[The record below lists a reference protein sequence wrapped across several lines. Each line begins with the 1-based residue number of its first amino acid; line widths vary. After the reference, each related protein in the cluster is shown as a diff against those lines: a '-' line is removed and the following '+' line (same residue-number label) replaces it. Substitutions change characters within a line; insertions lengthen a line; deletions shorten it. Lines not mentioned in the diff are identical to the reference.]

1 MSGDTS
7 LLEPIY
13 ADDYVL
19 VRPNGDTLGKRE
31 ILDDLRRH
39 SMRFTSFEVNDVLI
53 RIRGMVG
60 ILTADVRSTA
70 MRVGVEVKTHARQL
84 ATVSKEKGRLR
95 FSIFNQRASRIRSDR
110 LPSPPCLRH
119 FIPQAFLFPS
129 ISIFGECK
137 GIVVDEAACS
147 GESSHFAN
155 LLAVKPRLKFEP
167 LSSQHAGFCPS
178 FRYLR
183 YTRDIGPAAGG
194 CGVSISI

>member
-19 VRPNGDTLGKRE
+19 VRPNGDTLEKRE

-70 MRVGVEVKTHARQL
+70 MRVGVEVKTRARQL
-84 ATVSKEKGRLR
+84 AIVSKEKSKITL
-95 FSIFNQRASRIRSDR
+95 FHFNQRASRIRSDC
-110 LPSPPCLRH
+110 LPSPRC
-119 FIPQAFLFPS
+119 
-129 ISIFGECK
+129 
-137 GIVVDEAACS
+137 
-147 GESSHFAN
+147 
-155 LLAVKPRLKFEP
+155 
-167 LSSQHAGFCPS
+167 
-178 FRYLR
+178 
-183 YTRDIGPAAGG
+183 PAAFERASRILASDSLLVHIENIRAFKAQTPNKNGLSYNEPISSSREIIVLTLSWLAGSGG
-194 CGVSISI
+194 RWPGRASLNSRIEINFLISLAR

>member
-7 LLEPIY
+7 LPEPIY

-19 VRPNGDTLGKRE
+19 VRPNGDTLEKRE

-60 ILTADVRSTA
+60 ILTADVGSMA

-84 ATVSKEKGRLR
+84 AIVSKEK
-95 FSIFNQRASRIRSDR
+95 S
-110 LPSPPCLRH
+110 
-119 FIPQAFLFPS
+119 
-129 ISIFGECK
+129 K
-137 GIVVDEAACS
+137 M
-147 GESSHFAN
+147 
-155 LLAVKPRLKFEP
+155 
-167 LSSQHAGFCPS
+167 SSQQAGFCPS

-183 YTRDIGPAAGG
+183 YTRDFGPAAGA